1 MQVNYSDIIERMK
14 ESGKLKNDSAVA
26 RVLGVTPQALSNY
39 KKRGR
44 MPTNLIIRF
53 ASIYAI
59 SVDWLLTGKGGMHG
73 STADGNRFA
82 MAGEDSASYLNQ
94 AENELEVALGAN
106 PLGPDEIIY
115 IGKLLKVLRSNN
127 ESTVTALKCSVD
139 AFLKSIE
146 PVEVKGSGCASP
158 STNF

>member
-1 MQVNYSDIIERMK
+1 MQVNYADIIERMK

-73 STADGNRFA
+73 STADGSRFA

-94 AENELEVALGAN
+94 AENELEAALGGN

-139 AFLKSIE
+139 AFLKSVE
-146 PVEVKGSGCASP
+146 PVDIAGGCSSSA
-158 STNF
+158 TNV